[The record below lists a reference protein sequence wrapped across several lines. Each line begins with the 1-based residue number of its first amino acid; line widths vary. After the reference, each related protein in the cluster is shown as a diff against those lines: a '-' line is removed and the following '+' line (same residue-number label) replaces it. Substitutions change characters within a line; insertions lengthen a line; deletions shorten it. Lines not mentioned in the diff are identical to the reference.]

1 MARHIIWC
9 PHFDRYNQSSIKRLL
24 YGYSECHSLSVVSLK
39 KEVVREQS
47 CEAPCS
53 STTSVAHKKKT
64 NPLTLKMH
72 FAPFL
77 FTIRLS
83 HMSLN
88 VLIKM
93 TTYLCIWSAFALM
106 LSLLRGWFFFL
117 PFCRAAHIIKEL
129 KRKNKPLIII
139 SILNFHADLVCGRK
153 VRCRF
158 KQNYLYLHAALEPH
172 VALYLL
178 CCGAMWLCKKKKNEY
193 LIETYFI
200 LVLSFFSVG
209 NRP

>member
-1 MARHIIWC
+1 MARHIIWY
-9 PHFDRYNQSSIKRLL
+9 PHFDRYDQSSIKRLL
-24 YGYSECHSLSVVSLK
+24 YGYSECHSLAVVSLK

-72 FAPFL
+72 FAQFL

-106 LSLLRGWFFFL
+106 LSLLCGWFFFL
-117 PFCRAAHIIKEL
+117 PLCRAAHIIKGKINHWLLSVFSTFTLTLCVEG
-129 KRKNKPLIII
+129 KSGVDWSRII
-139 SILNFHADLVCGRK
+139 FRTT
-153 VRCRF
+153 
-158 KQNYLYLHAALEPH
+158 LH
-172 VALYLL
+172 
-178 CCGAMWLCKKKKNEY
+178 CQ
-193 LIETYFI
+193 
-200 LVLSFFSVG
+200 VG
-209 NRP
+209 NTKHFLRFPVWAPFWTSWQQCRWWDDSGWPTARPDMF